1 VAQDKNNLTLVV
13 ILIQTLINLIQDN
26 L

>member
-1 VAQDKNNLTLVV
+1 VAQDKNTLVV
-13 ILIQTLINLIQDN
+13 ILIQTFINLIQDN